1 MADDTTRIINLTEA
15 TEIADGMYLVTD
27 ASTGTRKLALQK
39 VIDKAGVNVADEYS
53 SSSTY
58 DVGDLCV
65 YNGILYEC
73 TTAITTAEAWDSD
86 HWEQVNLGDII
97 ADMDGAIDDL
107 DENKAD
113 KNGEYDYLT
122 AGLANQLKSSVMTS
136 DSQPFNFRTTG
147 GSSDVGDREY
157 LEMVGASAV
166 VNQLRTIPS
175 TETTT
180 INDVAFTNNG
190 DGTITVNGTASD
202 DAVFDL
208 GILTLETNGK
218 YLLIGCPKG
227 GSVNTYYYGNAS
239 YVDGGDGY
247 IFNVTNAP
255 VGSGNRI
262 YVKSGTQVNNLTF
275 MPMLI
280 NLTAYFGSN
289 TIPDYIYS
297 LEQGQAGAG
306 ITWIRNN
313 CPILL
318 EYHAYSQPTMKHVSG
333 VTGYETTGVNQWDE
347 VWELGYITTSGNNA
361 SSTTNIR
368 SKNYIPVISGQ
379 DYYFMCPDR
388 ANVYATVCWYDSSK
402 AFISSNQ
409 YVHNEVLTSPTNASY
424 MRFSMYDAYG
434 STYGNDIQ
442 INLHW
447 SGEMDGTYHPYEKH
461 TYEIS
466 GDVTLRGVYKLD
478 ANNEPYCDGDVWDS
492 EGNLN
497 RRYGIHEIVP
507 ANIQNNGKDTTVNI
521 YKAFYNVTGRAY
533 TTNVICDRFVRGMG
547 DMTVS
552 ARTTSNGIEFKLPF
566 AVIGVNADDDAQTVM
581 LPAAKTWFTNNV
593 TTIVYE
599 LATPT
604 TEDAPSYTSPQI
616 CNDWGTEEFLGT
628 VEIPVGHN
636 TKYPQN
642 LRDKLQHLPDMAE
655 SDGDY
660 IIRQD
665 GTSMALI
672 PLPEEL
678 PPLPQND
685 GTYKLSLT
693 ISSGEATLS
702 WESES

>member
-65 YNGILYEC
+65 YNGVLYEC

-86 HWEQVNLGDII
+86 HWKQVNLGDII
-97 ADMDGAIDDL
+97 TDMDGAIDDL

-122 AGLANQLKSSVMTS
+122 VGLAKQLKSSVMQL

-166 VNQLRTIPS
+166 VNQLLQNSSGASATQQYYGMFSNEAVNIQKGHKYLVQFIQPAGCKIYIQSLTHLKISAQEYISAPASNTVITRLLYGDETGS
-175 TETTT
+175 DNVSNLVAKNETTET
-180 INDVAFTNNG
+180 AYQ
-190 DGTITVNGTASD
+190 
-202 DAVFDL
+202 
-208 GILTLETNGK
+208 LT
-218 YLLIGCPKG
+218 GCML
-227 GSVNTYYYGNAS
+227 
-239 YVDGGDGY
+239 VD
-247 IFNVTNAP
+247 
-255 VGSGNRI
+255 
-262 YVKSGTQVNNLTF
+262 
-275 MPMLI
+275 
-280 NLTAYFGSN
+280 LTAYFGSN

-313 CPILL
+313 CPKLL
-318 EYHAYSQPTMKHVSG
+318 EYHAYSVPTMKHVSG

-347 VWELGYITTSGNNA
+347 EWEVGTYDSEGNKLERNDQ
-361 SSTTNIR
+361 IR
-368 SKNYIPVISGQ
+368 SKNFIRVLPNTT
-379 DYYFMCPDR
+379 YYYKSITAAGNSTKFYYN
-388 ANVYATVCWYDSSK
+388 ANK
-402 AFISSNQ
+402 EFISS
-409 YVHNEVLTSPTNASY
+409 EVTNRNATFTTPANAYYMNFIEGLSY
-424 MRFSMYDAYG
+424 G
-434 STYGNDIQ
+434 TTYNHDIC

-461 TYEIS
+461 TYDIS
-466 GDVTLRGVYKLD
+466 GDVTLRGIYKLD
-478 ANNEPYCDGDVWDS
+478 ANNQLVTDGDVRTA
-492 EGNLN
+492 EGSK
-497 RRYGIHEIVP
+497 
-507 ANIQNNGKDTTVNI
+507 QNNYAEIDLGDLEWTRIQIGTDYAFGATISGKANGKYNYICEKYMVAITDLPDKSTVGNANSSSIYIRDDSYTDAAAFTT
-521 YKAFYNVTGRAY
+521 AVTGQ
-533 TTNVICDRFVRGMG
+533 
-547 DMTVS
+547 
-552 ARTTSNGIEFKLPF
+552 KL
-566 AVIGVNADDDAQTVM
+566 
-581 LPAAKTWFTNNV
+581 
-593 TTIVYE
+593 VYE

-604 TEDAPSYTSPQI
+604 TSTAPSFQSPMI

-628 VEIPVGHN
+628 VEIPVGCN
-636 TKYPQN
+636 IRYPQN

-665 GTSMALI
+665 GTSMALV